1 MAQARG
7 VELSELSEHQQSNED
22 RTHDIEQSPTNE
34 TTSLPPLDGGVAAWR
49 LLIAAFIFEALLWGF
64 PLSFGVFQDYYSSIP
79 EFRDNP
85 YISIVGTTAS
95 GISYLGAPLI
105 MPLTRSK
112 YSKHMIYVG
121 WPLCI
126 GALVAGSFANSL
138 GTLIITQGVMYG
150 FGFLIFYYPIIEFVS
165 QYWVRRRGM
174 AYGLLCSSSGVSGA
188 VMPLMLQALL
198 KRYGYQTTLRII
210 AIALTVTTGPLIVFI
225 KPRSRHQQS
234 GTGRTDWSFLKKR
247 LFWTYSVSNLLM
259 GLGYFFPPLYLP
271 SYATS
276 LGLSTTLAGLLL
288 AIMSVSQV
296 AGQFTFGYLSDK
308 KVSLNLL
315 MLVSL
320 VVSGAAT
327 FSAWGAAQS
336 IAPLVIFAL
345 LYGFFG
351 AAYTAMW
358 ARMSTA
364 ISEDPSAAQTVF
376 GTFNFGKGIGNVL
389 AGPISAALLKASANA
404 GGYGG
409 MYKAIVIFP
418 GICLLLS
425 AGSLSPLFC
434 KMKAFRRHNADS

>member
-1 MAQARG
+1 MPQPG
-7 VELSELSEHQQSNED
+7 DVELAEIRAPQSPDAGQPQDSESAASNETD
-22 RTHDIEQSPTNE
+22 A
-34 TTSLPPLDGGVAAWR
+34 LPPIDGGTAAWR

-79 EFRDNP
+79 AFRDNP

-112 YSKHMIYVG
+112 YSTKMIYIG
-121 WPLCI
+121 WPMCI
-126 GALVAGSFANSL
+126 TALVAGSFANSL
-138 GTLIITQGVMYG
+138 GTLILTQGVMYG

-174 AYGLLCSSSGVSGA
+174 AYGLLCASSGVSGA
-188 VMPLMLQALL
+188 AMPLMLQALL
-198 KRYGYQTTLRII
+198 QRYGYKTTLRII
-210 AIALTVTTGPLIVFI
+210 AIALTVTTGPLIAFI

-234 GTGRTDWSFLKKR
+234 GTGKTDWAFLKMR
-247 LFWTYSVSNLLM
+247 LFWVYSVSNLLM
-259 GLGYFFPPLYLP
+259 GLGYFFPALYLP

-276 LGLSTTLAGLLL
+276 MGLSTTLAGLLL

-308 KVSLNLL
+308 KVSLSFL
-315 MLVSL
+315 MLISLSVSA
-320 VVSGAAT
+320 VAT
-327 FSAWGAAQS
+327 FGAWGAAS
-336 IAPLVIFAL
+336 SLAPLLIFAM

-351 AAYTAMW
+351 AAYTSLW

-364 ISEDPSAAQTVF
+364 ISEDPAAAQTVF

-389 AGPISAALLKASANA
+389 AGPISAALLKASRNLS

-409 MYKAIVIFP
+409 MYRAIVLFP
-418 GICLLLS
+418 GLCLLLS
-425 AGSLSPLFC
+425 AASLGPLFC
-434 KMKAFRRHNADS
+434 RMKGVMRRPT